1 MSNMK
6 IVKFWSSNALL
17 FVLITAFITMQW
29 STSHIHL
36 AEQHSHQGNHHQH
49 QIQAHAHHLSLTEQ
63 HPAAIDFSHD
73 QSHTNIIDV
82 DHEYSFSKREK
93 QKKPSTI
100 IITSIFPSLQSTL
113 PNRIK
118 IPTSINNQLSYLT
131 NSSLKIRAPPSL
143 A

>member
-1 MSNMK
+1 MK

-36 AEQHSHQGNHHQH
+36 AEQHSHQGSHHQH
-49 QIQAHAHHLSLTEQ
+49 QVQAHAHHLSLTEQ

-73 QSHTNIIDV
+73 QTHTNIIEV
-82 DHEYSFSKREK
+82 DHEYSFSEREK
-93 QKKPSTI
+93 QKKSSTI
-100 IITSIFPSLQSTL
+100 IITSVFPSLQSTL
-113 PNRIK
+113 SNSIK
-118 IPTSINNQLSYLT
+118 IPTRINSQLSYLT